1 MSETERV
8 RAIFDALA
16 PNYDRVMDRVE
27 RILLGA
33 GRDWLASQAA
43 GDVLEVGVGT
53 GRNLPYFSADIRLT
67 GIDISPAMI
76 ELARRRADELRRSAE
91 LRVGDAQALD
101 FPDDSF
107 DTVVFCYTLCS
118 VPDDRRAMAE
128 ARRVLRRA
136 GRLALLEHVRS
147 PVPII
152 RAGQRLLDPLAVR
165 FQADHLM
172 RDPADV
178 LPMEGF
184 AIDALMRSRLGYVER
199 LTAHRTS

>member
-53 GRNLPYFSADIRLT
+53 GRNLPYFSPDIRLT

-136 GRLALLEHVRS
+136 WILSRCGSR
-147 PVPII
+147 PI
-152 RAGQRLLDPLAVR
+152 
-165 FQADHLM
+165 
-172 RDPADV
+172 
-178 LPMEGF
+178 
-184 AIDALMRSRLGYVER
+184 
-199 LTAHRTS
+199 T